1 MGEEDVPLTKAM
13 LSGTAIV
20 ALLCALSA
28 QEVRPTCT
36 RCPSTYIPGEELQA
50 YITRA
55 IANNL
60 VDQQVRA
67 VDIGKSNVGIAVVHR
82 GKLVGPGARSV
93 AEHDQVSEVYHVID
107 GTGTLVT
114 GPNLVDMRRR
124 PADNEAV
131 KMLNGPGNDAVSIQ
145 NGVTRELKPGD
156 VIVIPAGT
164 GHWFTKIDDHITYL
178 MIRIDPDKVVPLKDE
193 AASRADLRD
202 NPGGNGRGRGR
213 GNP

>member
-1 MGEEDVPLTKAM
+1 MTKAI
-13 LSGTAIV
+13 LSGAAIV
-20 ALLCALSA
+20 ALLCAVSA

-36 RCPSTYIPGEELQA
+36 RCPSTYVPAEELQA

-67 VDIGKSNVGIAVVHR
+67 VDIGKSNVGVAVVHR
-82 GKLVGPGARSV
+82 GKLAGPGARSV

-114 GPNLVDMRRR
+114 GPDLVDMRRR

-145 NGVTRELKPGD
+145 NGVTHELKPGD
-156 VIVIPAGT
+156 VVVIPAGT

-193 AASRADLRD
+193 AASRTDLRD

>member
-1 MGEEDVPLTKAM
+1 MNKVMA
-13 LSGTAIV
+13 SGTAIV
-20 ALLCALSA
+20 AALCALSA
-28 QEVRPTCT
+28 QDLQPTC
-36 RCPSTYIPGEELQA
+36 RSCPSTYVANGELQE

-55 IANNL
+55 VANGI

-67 VDIGKSNVGIAVVHR
+67 IDIGKTNVAIGVVHR
-82 GKLVGPGARSV
+82 GKLAAPGARSV
-93 AEHDQVSEVYHVID
+93 AEHDQVSEVYHVIE
-107 GTGTLVT
+107 GSATLMT
-114 GPNLVDMRRR
+114 GPDLVDKRRR

-131 KMLNGPGNDAVSIQ
+131 RMLNGPGNDAVSIQ
-145 NGVTRELKPGD
+145 NGISHDLKAGD

-193 AASRADLRD
+193 AASRTDLRD
-202 NPGGNGRGRGR
+202 NSSGSARGRGR